1 MQSSVAEST
10 RSSCTPRKV
19 VAIEPG
25 GTQARLIFEDE
36 TSVTV
41 SRFLAS
47 FVKISDRIEV
57 DPLAEHPNR
66 EVLVTPSA
74 SQHSSCLYLAPLAYV
89 TQPKRGKREEYFL
102 RADIPDGRLNIK
114 QLILPNSAVRDYF
127 YFANRRRAGLEQQ
140 TLYQL
145 LRVDSQAKSADLRLA
160 LKVRLLELEAA
171 SSPRAQVQ
179 SVERAFNLL
188 ARPDLRACYDVLLL
202 DPEAPVLFPYGGFGS
217 ILVAGELSTDRETL
231 FARRI
236 VSFLPEQR
244 QRRFRALLRQV
255 EFFDGYAIYRDSR
268 RKLEMILDP
277 ILLPVPFDPTWNQ
290 WRHLVGTKFGVE
302 ATFVR
307 SGKIE
312 LRGGEWRLR
321 TWETALPS
329 RTEITPTADAAVT
342 LANAQQTHHRFGQ
355 FFDRLE
361 ELRLRLEREP
371 IERSELVR
379 ICEGLGLPLG
389 FDVAQIS
396 WRADFERFYYA
407 QILKRSRK
415 MFLFRD
421 EFIFELEKSIVVEI
435 PQQGH
440 ATYVFSRPVS
450 LAGWLRYY
458 AKATRE
464 DIRNNREN
472 VAERLGFVGRVN
484 HGQNPRRWVR
494 ELRQRIGEPVDYCL
508 AIDD

>member
-1 MQSSVAEST
+1 MRSSVAESAK
-10 RSSCTPRKV
+10 SFCTPRKV
-19 VAIEPG
+19 VAIEPVG
-25 GTQARLIFEDE
+25 AHSRLSLEDD

-41 SRFLAS
+41 RRFLAS
-47 FVKISDRIEV
+47 FVKVSDRIEV
-57 DPLAEHPNR
+57 DPLAEHPER

-74 SQHSSCLYLAPLAYV
+74 DQHSSYLYLAPLAYV
-89 TQPKRGKREEYFL
+89 TQPKLGKREEYFL
-102 RADIPDGRLNIK
+102 RADVLEGRLSIK

-127 YFANRRRAGLEQQ
+127 YFPKRRRAGFEEQ

-145 LRVDSQAKSADLRLA
+145 LRVDAHAKPADLRLA
-160 LKVRLLELEAA
+160 LKVRLLELGAA
-171 SSPRAQVQ
+171 SSPREQVQ

-188 ARPDLRACYDVLLL
+188 ARPDLRACYDTLLL
-202 DPEAPVLFPYGGFGS
+202 DSDAPVLFPYGGVGS
-217 ILVAGELSTDRETL
+217 ILVAGDLSTDRKTF

-244 QRRFRALLRQV
+244 ERRFRALLRQV

-307 SGKIE
+307 SGKLE
-312 LRGGEWRLR
+312 LRAGEWRLR

-329 RTEITPTADAAVT
+329 RTELKPPADVAAT
-342 LANAQQTHHRFGQ
+342 ISSAQQTHHRFGQ

-361 ELRLRLEREP
+361 ELRFRLDREP

-379 ICEGLGLPLG
+379 ICDGLGLPLG

-407 QILKRSRK
+407 QLLKRSRK

-440 ATYVFSRPVS
+440 ATYLFSRPVS
-450 LAGWLRYY
+450 LAGWLRKY
-458 AKATRE
+458 ARATRE

-472 VAERLGFVGRVN
+472 VAEQLGFVGRVN